1 MAKRWESIL
10 ERWQAAG
17 FIDGATAGRIRA
29 FESDRPENQG
39 LHWPTIIAISFGG
52 LMLGAGV
59 LLFVAA
65 HWDQLSPAQRLT
77 SVILLVAAFHVLGA
91 FTSDDFPHLATVFH
105 AVGTVALGAG
115 IFLAAQIFNLNE
127 GWSGGVLLWAL
138 GAVLGWAILRDWV
151 QATFIALLVPLW
163 LSGKWMDI
171 TQGTRGRDAIL
182 AEGLLMLAISYL
194 TARDTGESSPL
205 RRALSWIGAIALL
218 PCVGFV
224 LAGEFDF
231 GNLHRMLAGKQLLGW
246 TAAIG
251 LPLLVAFLFRGS
263 AVWMNVLACGWVLIL
278 GTMDYS
284 YHGGNRTGISYFYNE
299 IAPFLWCLLGSVG
312 LIAWGLRDG
321 RKERINFGV
330 AGFGITVLWFYFS
343 SVMDKLG
350 RSESLIGFGVIFLLG
365 GWFLER
371 ARRRL
376 VANLR
381 EVSR

>member
-1 MAKRWESIL
+1 LARRWESIL

-17 FIDGATAGRIRA
+17 FIDGATAARIRA
-29 FESDRPENQG
+29 FEGDRPENQG
-39 LHWPTIIAISFGG
+39 LHWPTILAISFGG

-77 SVILLVAAFHVLGA
+77 SVVMLVAAFHVLGA
-91 FTSDDFPHLATVFH
+91 FTSDDFPNLATVFH

-127 GWSGGVLLWAL
+127 GWSGGVLLWAV
-138 GAVLGWAILRDWV
+138 GAALGWAILRDWI

-171 TQGTRGRDAIL
+171 TQGTSGRDAIL
-182 AEGLLMLAISYL
+182 AEGLLMLAVSYL
-194 TARDTGESSPL
+194 TARGPGESSPL
-205 RRALSWIGAIALL
+205 RRALSWIGAITLL
-218 PCVGFV
+218 PCVAFV
-224 LAGEFDF
+224 LAAEF
-231 GNLHRMLAGKQLLGW
+231 GNLHRMPVGKELLGW

-284 YHGGNRTGISYFYNE
+284 YSRGNRTGISYFYNE
-299 IAPFLWCLLGSVG
+299 IAPFLWCLVGSVG
-312 LIAWGLRDG
+312 LIAWGLREG

>member
-1 MAKRWESIL
+1 LAKRWESIL

-39 LHWPTIIAISFGG
+39 LHWPTILAISFGG

-77 SVILLVAAFHVLGA
+77 SVILLVAAFHVFGA
-91 FTSDDFPHLATVFH
+91 FTSDDFPNLATVFH

-138 GAVLGWAILRDWV
+138 GAALGWAILRDWV
-151 QATFIALLVPLW
+151 KATFIALLVPLW

-171 TQGTRGRDAIL
+171 TQGARARDAIL
-182 AEGLLMLAISYL
+182 AEGLLMLALSYL
-194 TARDTGESSPL
+194 TARGPGGSSPL

-218 PCVGFV
+218 PCVAFV
-224 LAGEFDF
+224 LAAEFE
-231 GNLHRMLAGKQLLGW
+231 NLHEMPAGKELLGW

-278 GTMDYS
+278 GTMHYS
-284 YHGGNRTGISYFYNE
+284 YRGGNRTGISYFYNE

>member
-1 MAKRWESIL
+1 LAKRWESIL
-10 ERWQAAG
+10 ERWQAGG
-17 FIDGATAGRIRA
+17 FIDGPTAERIRG
-29 FESDRPENQG
+29 FESSRPENQG
-39 LHWPTIIAISFGG
+39 LHWPTILAISFGG

-65 HWDQLSPAQRLT
+65 HWDQLSPAQRLF
-77 SVILLVAAFHVLGA
+77 SVVLLVAAFHVLGA
-91 FTSDDFPHLATVFH
+91 FTSDEFPNLATVFH

-127 GWSGGVLLWAL
+127 DWSGGVLLWAF
-138 GAVLGWAILRDWV
+138 GAALAWAIRRDWV
-151 QATFIALLVPLW
+151 QAMFTALLVPLW

-171 TQGTRGRDAIL
+171 TRGTRGREAIL

-194 TARDTGESSPL
+194 TVRGPGESSSL

-218 PCVGFV
+218 PCVAFV
-224 LAGEFDF
+224 VAGEFEY
-231 GNLHRMLAGKQLLGW
+231 GNLRNMLAGKELLGW

-251 LPLLVAFLFRGS
+251 LPLLVAFLLRGS
-263 AVWMNVLACGWVLIL
+263 AAWMNVLACVWVLIL

-284 YHGGNRTGISYFYNE
+284 YSGGNRTGISYFYNE
-299 IAPFLWCLLGSVG
+299 IAPFLWCLVGSIG
-312 LIAWGLRDG
+312 LIAWGLREG

-330 AGFGITVLWFYFS
+330 AGFGITILWFYFS

-365 GWFLER
+365 GWLLER

-376 VANLR
+376 VANLQEAPR
-381 EVSR
+381 

>member
-1 MAKRWESIL
+1 MAKRWEAIL
-10 ERWQAAG
+10 GRWHAAG
-17 FIDGATAGRIRA
+17 FIDAATAERIRG
-29 FESDRPENQG
+29 FESNLPENQG
-39 LHWPTIIAISFGG
+39 LHWPTILAISFGG

-65 HWDQLSPAQRLT
+65 HWDWLSPQQRLI
-77 SVILLVAAFHVLGA
+77 SVVLLVAAFHVLGA
-91 FTSDDFPHLATVFH
+91 FTSDDFPNLATVFH

-127 GWSGGVLLWAL
+127 DWSGGVLLWAL
-138 GAVLGWAILRDWV
+138 GAALGWAIRRDWV
-151 QATFIALLVPLW
+151 QAMFIALLVPLW
-163 LSGKWMDI
+163 LSGRWMAI
-171 TQGTRGRDAIL
+171 TRGARGREAIL

-194 TARDTGESSPL
+194 TARGPGESSPL

-218 PCVGFV
+218 PCVALV
-224 LAGEFDF
+224 VAGEFGL
-231 GNLHRMLAGKQLLGW
+231 GNAHSMITGKEILGW
-246 TAAIG
+246 AFAIG
-251 LPLLVAFLFRGS
+251 LPLLVAFLLRGS
-263 AVWMNVLACGWVLIL
+263 AAWINVVACLWVLVL

-284 YHGGNRTGISYFYNE
+284 YYGRNRTGFAYFYNE
-299 IAPFLWCLLGSVG
+299 IVPFLWCLVGSVG
-312 LIAWGLRDG
+312 LIAWGLREG

-376 VANLR
+376 VANLP
-381 EVSR
+381 EVPR

>member
-1 MAKRWESIL
+1 LAKRWETIL
-10 ERWQAAG
+10 DRWQAG
-17 FIDGATAGRIRA
+17 GLIDALTAERIRE

-39 LHWPTIIAISFGG
+39 LHWPAILAISFGG

-65 HWDQLSPAQRLT
+65 HWDQLSPAQRLV
-77 SVILLVAAFHVLGA
+77 SVVLLVAAFHLLGA
-91 FTSDDFPHLATVFH
+91 FTSDEFPNLATVFH

-127 GWSGGVLLWAL
+127 DWTGGVLLWAL
-138 GAVLGWAILRDWV
+138 GAALGWAIRRDWV
-151 QATFIALLVPLW
+151 QATLTALLLPLW

-171 TQGTRGRDAIL
+171 TTGSRDREAIL
-182 AEGLLMLAISYL
+182 SEGLLMLAISYL
-194 TARDTGESSPL
+194 TARSTTESSPF

-218 PCVGFV
+218 PCVAFV
-224 LAGEFDF
+224 MAGEFGF
-231 GNLHRMLAGKQLLGW
+231 GNLHNMPAGKQLLGW
-246 TAAIG
+246 TVAIG
-251 LPLLVAFLFRGS
+251 LPLLVAFVLRGS
-263 AVWMNVLACGWVLIL
+263 AAWITLVACAWVLIL

-284 YHGGNRTGISYFYNE
+284 YSGRNRTGFSYFYNE
-299 IAPFLWCLLGSVG
+299 IVPFLWCLIGSVG
-312 LIAWGLRDG
+312 LIAWGLREG
-321 RKERINFGV
+321 RKERINLGV
-330 AGFGITVLWFYFS
+330 AGFGITILWFYFS

-376 VANLR
+376 VANLPKVP
-381 EVSR
+381 E

>member
-1 MAKRWESIL
+1 LAKRWESIL

-17 FIDGATAGRIRA
+17 FIDGPTAGRIRA
-29 FESDRPENQG
+29 FEADRPENQG
-39 LHWPTIIAISFGG
+39 LHWATILAISFGG

-77 SVILLVAAFHVLGA
+77 SVVLLVAAFHVLGA
-91 FTSDDFPHLATVFH
+91 FTSDDFPNLATVFH
-105 AVGTVALGAG
+105 AVGTIALGAG

-127 GWSGGVLLWAL
+127 GWSGGVLLWAV
-138 GAVLGWAILRDWV
+138 GAALGWAILRDWV

-171 TQGTRGRDAIL
+171 TQGTSGRDAIL
-182 AEGLLMLAISYL
+182 AEGLLMLAVSYL
-194 TARDTGESSPL
+194 TARGSGESSPL
-205 RRALSWIGAIALL
+205 RRALSWIGAIGLL
-218 PCVGFV
+218 PCVAFV
-224 LAGEFDF
+224 LAAEF
-231 GNLHRMLAGKQLLGW
+231 GNLHGMPIGKELLGW

-284 YHGGNRTGISYFYNE
+284 YSRGNRTGISYFYNE

-312 LIAWGLRDG
+312 LIAWGLREG

>member
-1 MAKRWESIL
+1 MARRWESIL

-17 FIDGATAGRIRA
+17 FIDGATAARIRA
-29 FESDRPENQG
+29 FEGDRPENQG
-39 LHWPTIIAISFGG
+39 LHWPTILAISFGG

-77 SVILLVAAFHVLGA
+77 SVVMLVAAFHVLGA
-91 FTSDDFPHLATVFH
+91 FTSDDFPNLATVFH

-127 GWSGGVLLWAL
+127 GWSGGVLLWAV
-138 GAVLGWAILRDWV
+138 GAALGWAILRDWI

-171 TQGTRGRDAIL
+171 TQGTSGRDAIL
-182 AEGLLMLAISYL
+182 AEGLLMLAVSYL
-194 TARDTGESSPL
+194 TARGPGESSPL
-205 RRALSWIGAIALL
+205 RRALSWIGAITLL
-218 PCVGFV
+218 PCVAFV
-224 LAGEFDF
+224 LAAEF
-231 GNLHRMLAGKQLLGW
+231 GNLHRMPVGKELLGW

-284 YHGGNRTGISYFYNE
+284 YSRGNRTGISYFYNE
-299 IAPFLWCLLGSVG
+299 IAPFLWCLVGSVG
-312 LIAWGLRDG
+312 LIAWGLREG